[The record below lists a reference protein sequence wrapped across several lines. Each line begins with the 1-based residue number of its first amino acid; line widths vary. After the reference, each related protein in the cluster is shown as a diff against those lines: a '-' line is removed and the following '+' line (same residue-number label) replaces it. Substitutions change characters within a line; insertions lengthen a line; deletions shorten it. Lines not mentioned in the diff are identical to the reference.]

1 MQISCLI
8 YTLKI
13 FPPVMKINFVHGLL
27 FNINPLFLWQGFSHS
42 SVSKESACNAR
53 DPGLIPELGRSSA
66 EGNGNPLQYSHLENL
81 MDRGVWQATVHGITR
96 VRHDLQLN
104 YHQFCGSHIDQ
115 LFIFLV
121 ELLKFCAYVYV
132 KYLHVGKNLS
142 ENMLG

>member
-1 MQISCLI
+1 MR
-8 YTLKI
+8 
-13 FPPVMKINFVHGLL
+13 
-27 FNINPLFLWQGFSHS
+27 
-42 SVSKESACNAR
+42 ACTGGSLQASLVAQTVKR
-53 DPGLIPELGRSSA
+53 LPTMWVDPGSIPGSGRSSA

-104 YHQFCGSHIDQ
+104 YYQFCGSHIDQ